1 MSSAFCQLCL
11 LFLLIFIPERGM
23 LLLKERRKE
32 MTQGERVKEVRK
44 TLGLTLEKFGQ
55 KLGVTKAALSAIE
68 NGRRGLTEQM
78 TISICREYN
87 VNYDYL
93 TYGDGEMFEDLP
105 ETILDELCIEYDL
118 DDDDRDILNFYLG
131 LPADARDAIKKQ
143 IKKIFVKE

>member
-1 MSSAFCQLCL
+1 
-11 LFLLIFIPERGM
+11 
-23 LLLKERRKE
+23 
-32 MTQGERVKEVRK
+32 MTQGERVKEIRK
-44 TLGLTLEKFGQ
+44 ALGLTLDKFGE
-55 KLGVTKAALSAIE
+55 KLGVKKQTVSRIE
-68 NGRRGLTEQM
+68 NGINNVTEQM
-78 TISICREYN
+78 ILSICREYN

-131 LPADARDAIKKQ
+131 LPVDARDAIKKQ

>member
-1 MSSAFCQLCL
+1 
-11 LFLLIFIPERGM
+11 
-23 LLLKERRKE
+23 
-32 MTQGERVKEVRK
+32 MTQGERIKEVRK
-44 TLGLTLEKFGQ
+44 TLGLTLDKFGE
-55 KLGVTKAALSAIE
+55 KLGVKKAALSAIE
-68 NGRRGLTEQM
+68 NGKRNLTEQM
-78 TISICREYN
+78 TISICRDYK

-131 LPADARDAIKKQ
+131 LPVDARDAIKKQ

>member
-1 MSSAFCQLCL
+1 
-11 LFLLIFIPERGM
+11 
-23 LLLKERRKE
+23 

-44 TLGLTLEKFGQ
+44 ALGLTLEKFGQ

-78 TISICREYN
+78 TISICREYK

>member
-1 MSSAFCQLCL
+1 
-11 LFLLIFIPERGM
+11 
-23 LLLKERRKE
+23 
-32 MTQGERVKEVRK
+32 MTQGERVKEIRK
-44 TLGLTLEKFGQ
+44 ALGLTLDKFGE
-55 KLGVTKAALSAIE
+55 KLGVKKQTVSRIE
-68 NGRRGLTEQM
+68 NGINNVTEQM
-78 TISICREYN
+78 ILSICREYK

-131 LPADARDAIKKQ
+131 RPADARDAIKKQ

>member
-1 MSSAFCQLCL
+1 
-11 LFLLIFIPERGM
+11 
-23 LLLKERRKE
+23 
-32 MTQGERVKEVRK
+32 MTQGERIKEVRK
-44 TLGLTLEKFGQ
+44 TLGLTLDKFGE
-55 KLGVTKAALSAIE
+55 KLGVKKAALSAIE
-68 NGRRGLTEQM
+68 NGKRNLTEQM
-78 TISICREYN
+78 TISISREYK

-131 LPADARDAIKKQ
+131 LPVDARDAIKKQ

>member
-1 MSSAFCQLCL
+1 
-11 LFLLIFIPERGM
+11 
-23 LLLKERRKE
+23 
-32 MTQGERVKEVRK
+32 MTQGERIKEVRK
-44 TLGLTLEKFGQ
+44 TLGLTLDKFGE
-55 KLGVTKAALSAIE
+55 KLGVKKAALSAIE
-68 NGRRGLTEQM
+68 NGKRNLTEQM
-78 TISICREYN
+78 TISICREYK

-131 LPADARDAIKKQ
+131 LPVDARDAIKKQ

>member
-1 MSSAFCQLCL
+1 
-11 LFLLIFIPERGM
+11 
-23 LLLKERRKE
+23 
-32 MTQGERVKEVRK
+32 MTQGERVKEIRK

-55 KLGVTKAALSAIE
+55 KLGVGKTAISKIEKGE
-68 NGRRGLTEQM
+68 NSLTEQM
-78 TISICREYN
+78 TISICREYK

-131 LPADARDAIKKQ
+131 LPVDARDAIKKQ